1 MAILS
6 DKTIKEYLKD
16 GKIGIEP
23 IQDEKQIQPSSVD
36 MRLGDEFKVFKVIRK
51 PYIDP
56 KDKDDIASYMESTTV
71 KKGEAFIIHPNEFA
85 LATTL
90 EYVKL
95 PDDLVARVEGRS
107 SMGRLGVTM
116 HVTAGFIDPGFEG
129 KITLEI
135 SNIGAMPVALYPGQ
149 RVCQI
154 VFETMTTPAEMP
166 YGHPNRNSKYMG
178 QTSPESSRVKL
189 DRLRPSWSKL
199 EKQHHAEMEKTVR
212 LR

>member
-6 DKTIKEYLKD
+6 DKDIKKYLKE
-16 GKIGIEP
+16 GKISIEP
-23 IQDEKQIQPSSVD
+23 LKDERQIQPSSVD

-56 KDKDDIASYMESTTV
+56 NDEDDIASYMESTTV
-71 KKGEAFIIHPNEFA
+71 KDGEAFIIHPNEFA
-85 LATTL
+85 LATTA
-90 EYVKL
+90 EYVKV

-154 VFETMTTPAEMP
+154 VFETMTSPSELP
-166 YGHPNRNSKYMG
+166 YGHPDRNSKYMG
-178 QTSPESSRVKL
+178 QTRPESSRVKL
-189 DRLRPSWSKL
+189 DYELNK
-199 EKQHHAEMEKTVR
+199 
-212 LR
+212 

>member
-6 DKTIKEYLKD
+6 DKTIKEYLKE
-16 GKIGIEP
+16 GKIIIEP
-23 IQDEKQIQPSSVD
+23 IEDEKQIQPSSVD

-56 KDKDDIASYMESTTV
+56 KDEEDVASYMESAVV
-71 KKGEAFIIHPNEFA
+71 KEGDAFIIHPNEFA
-85 LATTL
+85 LATTS

-135 SNIGAMPVALYPGQ
+135 SNIGSMPVALYPGQ

-154 VFETMTTPAEMP
+154 VFETMTTPSEIP
-166 YGHPNRNSKYMG
+166 YGHPDRNSKYMG
-178 QTSPESSRVKL
+178 QTRPESSRVKQDYEL
-189 DRLRPSWSKL
+189 K
-199 EKQHHAEMEKTVR
+199 K
-212 LR
+212 

>member
-6 DKTIKEYLKD
+6 DKTIKEYLEE
-16 GKIGIEP
+16 GKIVIDP
-23 IQDEKQIQPSSVD
+23 LKDEQQIQPSSVD

-56 KDKDDIASYMESTTV
+56 KDEEDIAEYMESSTV
-71 KKGEAFIIHPNEFA
+71 PEGEAFIIHPNEFA
-85 LATTL
+85 LATTQ
-90 EYVKL
+90 EYVKV

-116 HVTAGFIDPGFEG
+116 HVTAGYVDPGFEG

-149 RVCQI
+149 RVCQL
-154 VFETMTTPAEMP
+154 VFETMTTPAELP
-166 YGHPNRNSKYMG
+166 YGHPKRNSKYMN
-178 QTSPESSRVKL
+178 QLKPESSRVKL
-189 DRLRPSWSKL
+189 DYELK
-199 EKQHHAEMEKTVR
+199 K
-212 LR
+212 

>member
-6 DKTIKEYLKD
+6 DKDINKYLEE
-16 GKIGIEP
+16 GKISIDP
-23 IQDEKQIQPSSVD
+23 LLDKKQIQPSSVD
-36 MRLGDEFKVFKVIRK
+36 MRLGNEFKVFKVIRK

-56 KDKDDIASYMESTTV
+56 KDEEDISSYMESTTV
-71 KKGEAFIIHPNEFA
+71 KEGEAFIIHPNEFA

-90 EYVKL
+90 EYVKV

-129 KITLEI
+129 NITLEI
-135 SNIGAMPVALYPGQ
+135 SNIGAMPVALYPKQ

-154 VFETMTTPAEMP
+154 VFETMTSPSEIP
-166 YGHPNRNSKYMG
+166 YGHPSRNSKYMG
-178 QTSPESSRVKL
+178 QTRPESSRVKQDYEL
-189 DRLRPSWSKL
+189 K
-199 EKQHHAEMEKTVR
+199 K
-212 LR
+212 